1 MSGQCLICNS
11 SHLQPIFK
19 ATNVPLA
26 PNAPLDPSDFESE
39 IFIELD
45 IVQCQHCSLIYNQA
59 FLPSMIEKIYTEN
72 YSSGIPNSP
81 AVLERYRYILDNAIG
96 VGSIENAC
104 AIEIGAS
111 DFTFSELLL
120 DRGASQVIAFEPS
133 DLFKTTNPR
142 IHHINGFF
150 SLDRLPV
157 SADDVG
163 LIVMRHVLE
172 HVPQPLETLGELAR
186 ASRLGLKLY
195 IEVPNAEDIIGQN
208 RFYDFF
214 YEHVTYFT
222 PELLT
227 SVLRNFGF
235 TVHQVTPL
243 VQGQHF
249 GILCEKTE
257 LTPQELPP
265 IEPSRSIQAVDS
277 FRAYTDEF
285 LAQLQE
291 VINSYERVAIYGA
304 GNHGLGVAALL
315 ELDRQRVKCFLDLN
329 QMKAG
334 KYSPKTHIPIMPPQT
349 EHLQELEAIVIIA
362 PLHQTEIAADLRNKF
377 GFTKDLWG
385 TYLDIF
391 KISWNLIQK

>member
-1 MSGQCLICNS
+1 MSSQCLICNS
-11 SHLQPIFK
+11 SNLKPIFK

-26 PNAPLDPSDFESE
+26 PNAPLEPSDFESE

-45 IVQCQHCSLIYNQA
+45 IVQCQHCALIYNQA

-81 AVLERYRYILDNAIG
+81 AVLERYQYILDNAIG
-96 VGSIENAC
+96 VNSINNTC
-104 AIEIGAS
+104 AVEIGAS

-133 DLFKTTNPR
+133 DLFSTTNPR
-142 IHHINGFF
+142 IHHINSFF
-150 SLDRLPV
+150 SINKLPIH
-157 SADDVG
+157 AEDVG

-172 HVPQPLETLGELAR
+172 HVPQPLATLEELAR
-186 ASRLGLKLY
+186 TARQGLKLY
-195 IEVPNAEDIIGQN
+195 IEVPNAEDIIQQN

-227 SVLRNFGF
+227 KVLQNFGF
-235 TVHQVTPL
+235 TVHQATPL

-257 LTPQELPP
+257 PTRAEILP
-265 IEPSRSIQAVDS
+265 IQPSESLQSVDS
-277 FRAYTDEF
+277 FREYTDEF
-285 LAQLQE
+285 LKQLQK

-315 ELDRQRVKCFLDLN
+315 DLDDRRVKCFLDLN
-329 QMKAG
+329 KMKAG
-334 KYSPKTHIPIMPPQT
+334 KYSPKTHIPILSPEMDS
-349 EHLQELEAIVIIA
+349 LQELEAIVIIA
-362 PLHQTEIAADLRNKF
+362 PLHQNEIAADLRGKF
-377 GFTKDLWG
+377 GFAKELWG
-385 TYLDIF
+385 TYPDIF
-391 KISWNLIQK
+391 RLD